1 MSLNIDRDSIL
12 IFLLSCLDFT
22 CPTDEA
28 LETIAIGAGDTFA
41 FNTNEGRK
49 YSKNMHCQVDYIMET
64 SCEKIKLLCRR
75 FTLATGDFLV
85 VRKGKAKPVK

>member
-28 LETIAIGAGDTFA
+28 LETIAIGAGDTFT

-49 YSKNMHCQVDYIMET
+49 YSKNMNCQVNYIMEA

-75 FTLATGDFLV
+75 FALATGDFLV